1 MQRMQTSTRQPQP
14 RVVELRRYTLH
25 PGRRDDL
32 VRLFER
38 EFVET
43 QQALGLQVLATF
55 IDPARPDTFV
65 WLRGFASM
73 AERLQGL
80 QAFYGGPVWQRHRD
94 EANATMIDSDDVL
107 LLRPITPWP
116 LIQAASP
123 SGHWHLLVCA
133 LREPADDALRAA
145 LRGLPGIWLD
155 SEPSE
160 NDFPR
165 LPVRSGSWL
174 LGLAPTPPGLPPA
187 LQACLYQPAERL
199 ALTPTPRSHLR

>member
-1 MQRMQTSTRQPQP
+1 MPHTAPSQAAT

-32 VRLFER
+32 VQLFER

-55 IDPARPDTFV
+55 IDPARPDSFV
-65 WLRGFASM
+65 WLRGFAGM
-73 AERLQGL
+73 AERLRGL

-116 LIQAASP
+116 AAP
-123 SGHWHLLVCA
+123 AAAPDGRWHLLVCA
-133 LREPADDALRAA
+133 LREPADEDLRTT
-145 LRGLPGIWLD
+145 LRGRPGIWLD
-155 SEPSE
+155 SEPSD

-165 LPVRSGSWL
+165 LPVRSGSWVL
-174 LGLAPTPPGLPPA
+174 ALAPTPPEPPPP
-187 LQACLYQPAERL
+187 LQARLSQPAERL
-199 ALTPTPRSHLR
+199 SLIPTARSPLR

>member
-1 MQRMQTSTRQPQP
+1 MQNTAHPPSTT

-25 PGRRDDL
+25 PGRRDEL

-38 EFVET
+38 EFIEP
-43 QQALGLQVLATF
+43 QEALGLQVLATF
-55 IDPARPDTFV
+55 IDSARPDSFV

-116 LIQAASP
+116 PIQAASP
-123 SGHWHLLVCA
+123 DGHWHLLVCA
-133 LREPADDALRAA
+133 LREPADDALRAT
-145 LRGLPGIWLD
+145 LRSQGGLWLD

-165 LPVRSGSWL
+165 LPVRSGPWV
-174 LGLAPTPPGLPPA
+174 LGLAPTPPELPSDLRA
-187 LQACLYQPAERL
+187 RLARPAERL
-199 ALTPTPRSHLR
+199 SLIPTARSRLR

>member
-1 MQRMQTSTRQPQP
+1 MQTATPAP
-14 RVVELRRYTLH
+14 TRVVELRRYTLH

-32 VRLFER
+32 VHLFER

-43 QQALGLQVLATF
+43 QQAVGLQVLATF
-55 IDPARPDTFV
+55 VDPARPDTFV
-65 WLRGFASM
+65 WLRGFAGM

-80 QAFYGGPVWQRHRD
+80 QAFYGGPVWQTHRD

-116 LIQAASP
+116 AATAPSP
-123 SGHWHLLVCA
+123 DGHWHA
-133 LREPADDALRAA
+133 LIGALHEPADDALRAT
-145 LRGLPGIWLD
+145 LRGLPGFWLD

-165 LPVRSGSWL
+165 LPVRSGSWV
-174 LGLAPTPPGLPPA
+174 LGLAPTPPELPAA
-187 LQACLYQPAERL
+187 LQAQLSQPAERL
-199 ALTPTPRSHLR
+199 SLIPTARSRLR